1 VDTRIRS
8 RVVVNFV
15 LAVLVA
21 ILGGASSVGAQTPAT
36 LTGRVLHSATKEPV
50 SNALVALEEL
60 KLETKANPDGTY
72 RFEGVQP
79 GTYHLTVRINGF
91 VPRREEV
98 TIPAAGLVRDFELD
112 PELHFSEVVSVS
124 PEPRNQ
130 FESYQ
135 PTTVLAGADLTRQLQ
150 GTLGASLE
158 TQPGLSMRS
167 FGPGPARPVIRGL
180 DGDRVLILEDGQ
192 RMGDLSSQ
200 SGDHGVTTNPAAA
213 SRLEVV
219 RGPASL
225 LYGSNAI
232 GGLVNVINE
241 AIPAQPIRGA
251 TGSVVLDGGTAATEG
266 GGAAAV
272 SWGNGT
278 WAARFGGGGR
288 RSGDVDTPEG
298 TIDNSQSRS
307 GMGSLALSW
316 TSQRGYLGG
325 SYGYEDTKY
334 GIPVVESGNIQLT
347 PRRHLFSFRG
357 ERQDLSGPFTTIRAS
372 AGVRRYKHEELDGD
386 EIGTAFTN
394 NTTEVEAQLKHREAG
409 ALQGTIGFWGLAR
422 AFSAEGA
429 EALSPPVDQSGFAA
443 FLYEEVTRP
452 HVTFQFGGRVERAAF
467 SPQGGLPDRDF
478 TNFSGSVGLLV
489 RPTDTTTM
497 AFSVARAARNPA
509 LEELYFNGPHPGN
522 FAVEIGNPD
531 LESEKA
537 IGFDLSFR
545 WRHQRASGE
554 LTYFL
559 NDINSYIFRQPTGEI
574 EDDFPVVEFVA
585 ADARLQGVEGHL
597 DTELGAGLSLEL
609 GVDYVRGDLTSGDEP
624 LPRIPPLRVR
634 TGLRYQK
641 NAFQAG
647 GEVISAAKQDRVFPT
662 ETVTDG
668 YNLLKLFASY
678 TFMTGRSVSTL
689 TARLDN
695 ATNELYRNHLSF
707 IKDFV
712 PEMGRNFKVVYGVR
726 F

>member
-1 VDTRIRS
+1 MYARAFS
-8 RVVVNFV
+8 RVAAACGC
-15 LAVLVA
+15 LVLVA
-21 ILGGASSVGAQTPAT
+21 LTGGVSSVAAQQAAT
-36 LTGRVLHSATKEPV
+36 LTGRVVHSTTKEPL
-50 SNALVALEEL
+50 AEGLVVLEEL
-60 KLETKANPDGTY
+60 KQEVKSSPDGTY
-72 RFEGVQP
+72 RFESVPP
-79 GTYHLTVRINGF
+79 GTYHLTVRTNGF
-91 VPRREEV
+91 VPKREEI
-98 TIPAAGLVRDFELD
+98 TIPATGLVRDLELD

-135 PTTVLAGADLTRQLQ
+135 PTTVLAGVDLARQLQ

-158 TQPGLSMRS
+158 TQPGLAMRS

-200 SGDHGVTTNPAAA
+200 SADHGVTTNPAAA
-213 SRLEVV
+213 SRVEVV

-241 AIPAQPIRGA
+241 TVPVQPIRGA
-251 TGSVVLDGGTAATEG
+251 TGSVVLDGGTAASEG
-266 GGAAAV
+266 GGAADV

-288 RSGDVDTPEG
+288 GSGDVDTPEG

-307 GMGSLALSW
+307 GMGSAALSW

-334 GIPVVESGNIQLT
+334 GIPIVESGNIQLT
-347 PRRHLFSFRG
+347 PRRHIFSLRG
-357 ERQDLSGPFTTIRAS
+357 ERHDLSGPFTTVRAS
-372 AGVRRYKHEELDGD
+372 LGVRRYKHEELDGD

-394 NTTEVEAQLKHREAG
+394 NTTEVEAQLRHRAAG

-422 AFSAEGA
+422 AFSAAGA

-443 FLYEEVTRP
+443 FLYEEVTQP
-452 HVTFQFGGRVERAAF
+452 HMTFQFGGRVERAAF
-467 SPQGGLPDRDF
+467 SPEGGLPDRDF

-489 RPTDTTTM
+489 RPTETTTI

-522 FAVEIGNPD
+522 FAFEIGNPE

-537 IGFDLSFR
+537 VGFDASFR
-545 WRHQRASGE
+545 WRLSRASGE
-554 LTYFL
+554 VTYFF
-559 NDINSYIFRQPTGEI
+559 NDVNDYIFRLPTGEI
-574 EDDFPVVEFVA
+574 EEDFPVVEFVA
-585 ADARLQGVEGHL
+585 ADARLQGIEGHL
-597 DTELGAGLSLEL
+597 DAQLGAGLSLEL
-609 GVDYVRGDLTSGDEP
+609 GLDYVRGDLTSSDES

-634 TGLRYQK
+634 SGLRYQR
-641 NAFQAG
+641 NGFQLG
-647 GEVISAAKQDRVFPT
+647 GEVVSAAKQDRVYST
-662 ETVTDG
+662 ETPTDG

-689 TARLDN
+689 TIRLDN
-695 ATNELYRNHLSF
+695 TTNELYRNHLSY

-712 PEMGRNFKVVYGVR
+712 PEMGRNFKVIYAVR

>member
-1 VDTRIRS
+1 VHTRIFS
-8 RVVVNFV
+8 GVSVAAFV
-15 LAVLVA
+15 FMFSIAGTVGVA
-21 ILGGASSVGAQTPAT
+21 QSSTS
-36 LTGRVLHSATKEPV
+36 LSGRLWHSLTKEPV
-50 SNALVALEEL
+50 ADAILMLEEL
-60 KLETKANPDGTY
+60 KQQARSNPDGTY
-72 RFEGVQP
+72 RFENVPP
-79 GTYHLTVRINGF
+79 GQYHLTVRINGF
-91 VPRREEV
+91 VPKREEI
-98 TIPAAGLVRDFELD
+98 TIQPAGLVRDLELD

-135 PTTVLAGADLTRQLQ
+135 PTTVLAGTDLTRQLQ

-158 TQPGLSMRS
+158 TQPGLAMRS

-213 SRLEVV
+213 SRFEIV

-232 GGLVNVINE
+232 GGLVNVISE
-241 AIPAQPIRGA
+241 TIPTQPIMGPA
-251 TGSVVLDGGTAATEG
+251 GSVVLDAGTAATEG
-266 GGAAAV
+266 GGAADIT
-272 SWGNGT
+272 WGNGT
-278 WAARFGGGGR
+278 WALRVGGGGR
-288 RSGDVDTPEG
+288 GSGDVETPEG

-307 GMGSLALSW
+307 GMGSAAMSW
-316 TSQRGYLGG
+316 TGARGYLGG

-347 PRRHLFSFRG
+347 PRRHIFSLRG
-357 ERQDLSGPFTTIRAS
+357 ERRDLSGPFTAIRGS
-372 AGVRRYKHEELDGD
+372 LGVRRYKHEELDGE
-386 EIGTAFTN
+386 EIGTIFTN
-394 NTTEVEAQLKHREAG
+394 NTTEVEAQLRHRAAG
-409 ALQGTIGFWGLAR
+409 PLQGTIGLWGLGR
-422 AFSAEGA
+422 AFTAEGA

-443 FLYEEVTRP
+443 FLYEEMSGA
-452 HVTFQFGGRVERAAF
+452 HVTFQFGGRVEHAAF
-467 SPQGGLPDRDF
+467 SPQGDLPDRDF
-478 TNFSGSVGLLV
+478 TNFSGSVGLLA
-489 RPTDTTTM
+489 RPNDATTL
-497 AFSVARAARNPA
+497 AFSLARAARNPA

-522 FAVEIGNPD
+522 FAVEIGNPN

-537 IGFDLSFR
+537 VGFDVSFR
-545 WRHQRASGE
+545 WRYRRASGE
-554 LTYFL
+554 LTYFF
-559 NDINSYIFRQPTGEI
+559 NDVTNYIFRLPTGEV
-574 EDDFPVVEFVA
+574 EEDFPVVEFVA
-585 ADARLQGVEGHL
+585 SDARLQGIEGHL
-597 DTELGAGLSLEL
+597 DTALGGGLALEL
-609 GVDYVRGDLTSGDEP
+609 GLDYVRGDLTSTHEA

-641 NAFQAG
+641 NAFQVG
-647 GEVISAAKQDRVFPT
+647 GEVVSAAKQDRVYGTT
-662 ETVTDG
+662 ETPTDG

-678 TFMTGRSVSTL
+678 TFMTGRTVSTV

-695 ATNELYRNHLSF
+695 ASNELYRNHLSF